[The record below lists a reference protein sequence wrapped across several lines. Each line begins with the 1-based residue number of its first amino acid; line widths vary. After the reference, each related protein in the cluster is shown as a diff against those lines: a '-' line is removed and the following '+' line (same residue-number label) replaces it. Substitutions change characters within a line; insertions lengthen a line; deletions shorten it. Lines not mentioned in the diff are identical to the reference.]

1 MLHELIYLST
11 SVPAEPEQAL
21 LDDILAAS
29 RKYNAAHGITGV
41 LLHESGQYLQLLEGE
56 REAVR
61 RLYYDNIVPDP
72 RHRDARVTLEHA
84 IDKRSFAT
92 WAMGYARLADLKP
105 DRDLNLDG
113 YIAGGIAALDLNE
126 PASYGRRLLIALYYQ
141 MQSKNTWQRV
151 FGGKYFGLR

>member
-11 SVPAEPEQAL
+11 SIPAEPEQAL
-21 LDDILAAS
+21 LDDILAVS

-61 RLYYDNIVPDP
+61 RLYYDKIVPDP

-92 WAMGYARLADLKP
+92 WSMGYGRLADLVP
-105 DRDLNLDG
+105 DRDLNLDS
-113 YIAGGIAALDLNE
+113 YLAGGIAALDLNE
-126 PASYGRRLLIALYYQ
+126 PAAYGRRLLLALYYQ
-141 MQSKNTWQRV
+141 VQRKNTWQRV
-151 FGGKYFGLR
+151 FGGRYFGLR